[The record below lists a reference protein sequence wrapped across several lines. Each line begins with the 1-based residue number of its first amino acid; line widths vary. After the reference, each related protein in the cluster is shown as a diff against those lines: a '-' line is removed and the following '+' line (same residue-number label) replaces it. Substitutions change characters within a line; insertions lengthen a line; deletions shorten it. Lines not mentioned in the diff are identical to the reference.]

1 MIIFR
6 EKWLWALCLA
16 ILVHV
21 GFFFIFYMNVNKED
35 SLPMTSSRV
44 DMVKPSVTPDIIDDL
59 PLTIAKTYT
68 APAPDKNVNT
78 VSSKDTTEIPSTTQK
93 NPITSAQ
100 TDDINAAQT
109 LTEDSDLTSTKS
121 ASTLKARAEKIK
133 PPSPDTEEM
142 SVSIPSD
149 NIEALESIKTRAG
162 LLSIDVPTQQPTIKI
177 DKDYLSVK
185 SEVEDINSQLSAA
198 INEVKN
204 RNQQKIDE
212 AQWLRNGVDTSD
224 SQSANKVIEQER
236 QGDSL

>member
-35 SLPMTSSRV
+35 SLPMTNSRV
-44 DMVKPSVTPDIIDDL
+44 DVATPSVTPNIIDDL
-59 PLTIAKTYT
+59 PPTIAKTYT
-68 APAPDKNVNT
+68 APDKNVNT
-78 VSSKDTTEIPSTTQK
+78 VSFKDTTEIPSTIKK

-100 TDDINAAQT
+100 TDDISAAQT
-109 LTEDSDLTSTKS
+109 LTEESDLTSTKS

-133 PPSPDTEEM
+133 PLSPDTEEM

-212 AQWLRNGVDTSD
+212 AQRLRNGVDTSD

>member
-35 SLPMTSSRV
+35 SLPVTNSRV
-44 DMVKPSVTPDIIDDL
+44 DIAKPSVTPDIIDDL
-59 PLTIAKTYT
+59 PPTIAKTYT

-78 VSSKDTTEIPSTTQK
+78 VSSNDTPSTTQQK
-93 NPITSAQ
+93 PITSAQ
-100 TDDINAAQT
+100 TGDISVAQT
-109 LTEDSDLTSTKS
+109 LTEDSVLMPTKS

-212 AQWLRNGVDTSD
+212 AQRLRNGVDTSD
-224 SQSANKVIEQER
+224 SQNANKVIEQER

>member
-35 SLPMTSSRV
+35 STQVSNSRV
-44 DMVKPSVTPDIIDDL
+44 NTAKPSEKPDILDDL
-59 PLTIAKTYT
+59 PPTIAKTYT
-68 APAPDKNVNT
+68 ASAPDKKSNT
-78 VSSKDTTEIPSTTQK
+78 DSSKDTIEIPSTTQK

-100 TDDINAAQT
+100 TDDISASQT
-109 LTEDSDLTSTKS
+109 LTEDAVLTSNKS

-133 PPSPDTEEM
+133 APSPDTDEM
-142 SVSIPSD
+142 SASIPSD

-162 LLSIDVPTQQPTIKI
+162 LLSIDVPTQQPNIKI
-177 DKDYLSVK
+177 DKDYLSAK

-212 AQWLRNGVDTSD
+212 TQRLRNGVDTSEN
-224 SQSANKVIEQER
+224 QSANQVFEQER
-236 QGDSL
+236 QNDSF

>member
-35 SLPMTSSRV
+35 STQVSNSRV
-44 DMVKPSVTPDIIDDL
+44 NTAKPSEKPDILDDL
-59 PLTIAKTYT
+59 PPTIAKTYT
-68 APAPDKNVNT
+68 TSAPDKKSNT
-78 VSSKDTTEIPSTTQK
+78 VSSKDTTEIQSMTPQK
-93 NPITSAQ
+93 AITSAQ
-100 TDDINAAQT
+100 TDDISAAQT
-109 LTEDSDLTSTKS
+109 LTEDSNLTSTKS

-133 PPSPDTEEM
+133 PPSPDTDEM
-142 SVSIPSD
+142 SVPIPSD

-212 AQWLRNGVDTSD
+212 TQRLRNGVDTSEN
-224 SQSANKVIEQER
+224 QSANQIFEQER
-236 QGDSL
+236 QDDSL

>member
-35 SLPMTSSRV
+35 SLPVTNSRI
-44 DMVKPSVTPDIIDDL
+44 DMAKPSVTPDIIDDL
-59 PLTIAKTYT
+59 PPTIAKTYT
-68 APAPDKNVNT
+68 APDKNVNT
-78 VSSKDTTEIPSTTQK
+78 VSSKDTTETPSTTQK
-93 NPITSAQ
+93 NPITFAQ
-100 TDDINAAQT
+100 TDDISAAQT
-109 LTEDSDLTSTKS
+109 LTEDSVLMPTKS
-121 ASTLKARAEKIK
+121 ASTLKSRAEKIK

-212 AQWLRNGVDTSD
+212 AQRLRNGVDTSD

>member
-35 SLPMTSSRV
+35 SLPVTNSRI
-44 DMVKPSVTPDIIDDL
+44 DMAKPSVTPDIIDDL
-59 PLTIAKTYT
+59 PPTIAKTYT
-68 APAPDKNVNT
+68 APDKNVNT
-78 VSSKDTTEIPSTTQK
+78 VSSNDTTETPSTTQK

-100 TDDINAAQT
+100 TDDISAAQT
-109 LTEDSDLTSTKS
+109 LTEDSGLTSTKS

-133 PPSPDTEEM
+133 PPSPDTDEM
-142 SVSIPSD
+142 SASIPSD

-162 LLSIDVPTQQPTIKI
+162 LLSIDVPTQQPNIKI
-177 DKDYLSVK
+177 DKDYLSAK

-212 AQWLRNGVDTSD
+212 TQRLRNGVDTSEN
-224 SQSANKVIEQER
+224 QSANQIFEQER
-236 QGDSL
+236 QDDSL

>member
-35 SLPMTSSRV
+35 STQVSNSRV
-44 DMVKPSVTPDIIDDL
+44 NTAKPSVTPNILDDL
-59 PLTIAKTYT
+59 PPTIAKTYT
-68 APAPDKNVNT
+68 APVKNLNT

-93 NPITSAQ
+93 NPITSTQ
-100 TDDINAAQT
+100 TDDISAAKT
-109 LTEDSDLTSTKS
+109 MTEDAVLTSTKS

-133 PPSPDTEEM
+133 PPSPGTNEM
-142 SVSIPSD
+142 SASIPSD

-177 DKDYLSVK
+177 DKDYLSAK

-212 AQWLRNGVDTSD
+212 TQRLRNGAGTSEN
-224 SQSANKVIEQER
+224 QSANQVFEQER